1 MNSKERLIELLRFL
15 FRQTDE
21 RHPVSTNDII
31 DHFKSMGEVIDRKT
45 VKQDIDMLTR
55 LGYDIITV
63 RRTHNAYFV
72 GSRLFEL
79 AEIKLLIDAVESS
92 KFITTKKSVELAK
105 KLVSLVSVHQAVDLK
120 RHVYIADRV
129 KPQNEQIYYLIDSIN
144 TAINEKR
151 QISFLY
157 FEYDANRE
165 KVLRNDG
172 KPYLLSPYGL
182 VWNEDNYYAVGYSE
196 KHEKIV
202 TFRVDR
208 MVSVQIA
215 DIPAIPAA
223 LDFNLAE
230 YARQVFDMYDG
241 KTETVSLKCANR
253 IMKAILD
260 RFGDNVR
267 TEPIDSETFRADM
280 EVSVS
285 QTFFGWVFQFGGD
298 IKIIGPQ
305 KVVKQYTRLLQE
317 AMK

>member
-15 FRQTDE
+15 FSQTDE
-21 RHPVSTNDII
+21 QHPVSTNDIT
-31 DHFKSMGEVIDRKT
+31 DRFKTDRKT
-45 VKQDIDMLTR
+45 VKQDIDLLTR

-63 RRTHNAYFV
+63 RGTHNVYFV

-79 AEIKLLIDAVESS
+79 AEIKLLISAVESS
-92 KFITTKKSVELAK
+92 KFITTKKSIELVR
-105 KLVSLVSVHQAVDLK
+105 KLESLVSVHQAAELK
-120 RHVYIADRV
+120 CVYIEDRV

-144 TAINEKR
+144 TAINEKK

-172 KPYLLSPYGL
+172 EKYIFSPYGL

-208 MVSVQIA
+208 MMNVQIT
-215 DIPAIPAA
+215 DISSVPPSS
-223 LDFNLAE
+223 DFSLSE

-253 IMKAILD
+253 VMKAILD

-267 TEPIDSETFRADM
+267 TEPIDDETFRADM

-298 IKIIGPQ
+298 IKITGPQ
-305 KVVKQYTRLLQE
+305 HVVKQYNNMLQE

>member
-15 FRQTDE
+15 FRLTDE
-21 RHPVSTNDII
+21 QHPVSTNDII
-31 DHFKSMGEVIDRKT
+31 DHFRSMGEIIDRKT
-45 VKQDIDMLTR
+45 VKQDIDMLAR

-63 RRTHNAYFV
+63 RGTHNVYFV

-79 AEIKLLIDAVESS
+79 AEIKLLVDAVESS
-92 KFITTKKSVELAK
+92 KFITTKKSIELAK
-105 KLVSLVSVHQAVDLK
+105 KLASLVSVYQAADLK

-129 KPQNEQIYYLIDSIN
+129 KPKNEQIYYLIDSIN
-144 TAINEKR
+144 TAINENR

-157 FEYDANRE
+157 FEYNANRE

-172 KPYLLSPYGL
+172 KQYLFSPYGL

-208 MVSVQIA
+208 MVRVQIT
-215 DIPAIPAA
+215 DIPVIPAA

-253 IMKAILD
+253 VMKAILD
-260 RFGDNVR
+260 RFGGNVR

-298 IKIIGPQ
+298 IKIIGPKQ
-305 KVVKQYTRLLQE
+305 VVEQYTRLLQE
-317 AMK
+317 AMT